1 MNSAAAATG
10 TATGLSVRRV
20 SGALGAVVSGVDLGA
35 DLSAETIGE
44 IRHAFVEHHV
54 LFFRDQNLTP
64 EQQIAFG
71 KRFGELDTH
80 PFVMAN
86 PDHPDLIDVI
96 TEPDDVFN
104 FGGGWHTDVTF
115 LSEPDLGSILYA
127 VEVPE
132 AGGDTLFANQHAAY
146 DALSDTMKELLDPL
160 SAYHSA
166 GPQYAEG
173 ALSTQTKSIETTNPE
188 QASEIVSHPVVRTH
202 PESGRKGLYVNG
214 AFTVGIAGLHKDE
227 SRVLLRFLFAHAVKE
242 RFTCRF
248 SWEPGS
254 LAMWDNRSVQH
265 YALHDF
271 TGHRRHMRRI
281 TIKGDRPV

>member
-1 MNSAAAATG
+1 MSSSTAVTN
-10 TATGLSVRRV
+10 TATGINVRPV

-35 DLSAETIGE
+35 ELSAETVAE
-44 IRHAFVEHHV
+44 IRRAFVEHHV
-54 LFFRDQNLTP
+54 LFFRDQDLTP

-80 PFVMAN
+80 PFVVAN
-86 PDHPDLIDVI
+86 PEHPELIDVI

-115 LSEPDLGSILYA
+115 LREPDLGSILYA

-132 AGGDTLFANQHAAY
+132 TGGDTLFANQHAAY
-146 DALSDTMKELLDPL
+146 DTLSDTMKELLDPL
-160 SAYHSA
+160 TACHSA

-173 ALSTQTKSIETTNPE
+173 ALSTLTKAIETRNSE
-188 QASEIVSHPVVRTH
+188 RASEIVTHPVIRTH

-214 AFTVGIAGLHKDE
+214 AFTVGIAGLHNDE
-227 SRVLLRFLFAHAVKE
+227 SRALLRFLFKHAVKE

-254 LAMWDNRSVQH
+254 VAMWDNRSVQH
-265 YALHDF
+265 YALHDYE
-271 TGHRRHMRRI
+271 GQRRHMRRI
-281 TIKGDRPV
+281 TIKGSRPV

>member
-10 TATGLSVRRV
+10 TATRLSVRRI

-35 DLSAETIGE
+35 DLSAETITE
-44 IRHAFVEHHV
+44 IRRALVEHHV

-146 DALSDTMKELLDPL
+146 DALSDTMKELLEPL

-173 ALSTQTKSIETTNPE
+173 ALSTQTKSIETTNAE
-188 QASEIVSHPVVRTH
+188 LASETVSHPVVRTH

-227 SRVLLRFLFAHAVKE
+227 SRALLRFLFGHAVKE

-271 TGHRRHMRRI
+271 AGQRRHMRRI

>member
-1 MNSAAAATG
+1 MSSA
-10 TATGLSVRRV
+10 TATETTTGLTVRRV
-20 SGALGAVVSGVDLGA
+20 SGALGAVVSGVDLAA
-35 DLSAETIGE
+35 DLSADSIAE
-44 IRHAFVEHHV
+44 IRRAFVEHQV

-64 EQQIAFG
+64 DQQIAFG

-80 PFVMAN
+80 PFVTAN
-86 PDHPDLIDVI
+86 PEYPELIDVI

-160 SAYHSA
+160 WAHHSA
-166 GPQYAEG
+166 GLQYAEG
-173 ALSTQTKSIETTNPE
+173 ALSTLTKAIETTNSE
-188 QASEIVSHPVVRTH
+188 RASEIVTHPVVRTH

-227 SRVLLRFLFAHAVKE
+227 SRALLRFLFSHAVKE

-248 SWEPGS
+248 SWEPGF

-271 TGHRRHMRRI
+271 AGQRRHMRRI